1 MLVTNVSNKSASV
14 SILCVRLTIREMLR
28 WSNLLNPFKKLKSF
42 CKSKL
47 QLSMKSMVK
56 LFCEEL
62 KAKGSM
68 TKFDLLEPYPSI
80 CMTSRSCCLG
90 SLREEKLCLCRH
102 LKDTT
107 KSVSRFLD
115 RLSAGTRFGQ
125 FQPKRDSTRQ
135 RFGCSHSHYRNKES
149 NFGHN
154 IL

>member
-80 CMTSRSCCLG
+80 LMYDVTLVLPR
-90 SLREEKLCLCRH
+90 K
-102 LKDTT
+102 
-107 KSVSRFLD
+107 
-115 RLSAGTRFGQ
+115 SAGRKIVFVPSSEGYNQ
-125 FQPKRDSTRQ
+125 IS
-135 RFGCSHSHYRNKES
+135 E
-149 NFGHN
+149 
-154 IL
+154 